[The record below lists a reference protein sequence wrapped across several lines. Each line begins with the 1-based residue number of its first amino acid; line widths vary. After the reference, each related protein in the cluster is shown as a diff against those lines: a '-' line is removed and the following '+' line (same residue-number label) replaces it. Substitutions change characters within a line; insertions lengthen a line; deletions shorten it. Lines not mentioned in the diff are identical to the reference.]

1 MPQSRFAALLSQH
14 DLPPSLI
21 YLAPVL
27 PVVQVMWAD
36 GRNQIPERAK
46 LQVIIQDHCR
56 ALAELAG
63 GMEVVS
69 QTDIDIFDRTFV
81 AQKPDPTTLSP
92 FFEVASELLG
102 GRSDAGKEESES
114 LYQREKLFQA
124 CLEIA
129 ATCPADMGRGS
140 GEMFARRIVDAERR
154 YIEQVFELLP
164 RTK

>member
-21 YLAPVL
+21 YLAPVI

-46 LQVIIQDHCR
+46 LQVIIQEHCR
-56 ALAELAG
+56 ALAELAE

-69 QTDIDIFDRTFV
+69 QADIDIFDRTFV
-81 AQKPDPTTLSP
+81 AQKPDPSTLWP
-92 FFEVASELLG
+92 FFEVASELLS
-102 GRSDAGKEESES
+102 RRNNEQKATTDS

-129 ATCPADMGRGS
+129 ATCPADMGNGAN
-140 GEMFARRIVDAERR
+140 EMFARRIVDAERR

>member
-56 ALAELAG
+56 ALAQLAG
-63 GMEVVS
+63 GMEVVT
-69 QTDIDIFDRTFV
+69 QADIDIFDRTFV
-81 AQKPDPTTLSP
+81 AQKPNPSTLSP
-92 FFEVASELLG
+92 FFEVASELLS
-102 GRSDAGKEESES
+102 GRSEEGKAKNDS

-129 ATCPADMGRGS
+129 ATCPAEVGS
-140 GEMFARRIVDAERR
+140 EPNEMFARRIVDAERS
-154 YIEQVFELLP
+154 YIEKVFELLP
-164 RTK
+164 RAK

>member
-14 DLPPSLI
+14 NLPPSLI

-36 GRNQIPERAK
+36 GRNQMPERAK

-56 ALAELAG
+56 ALGELAG
-63 GMEVVS
+63 GMEVVT
-69 QTDIDIFDRTFV
+69 QADIDIFDRTFV
-81 AQKPDPTTLSP
+81 AEKPDPNTLSP
-92 FFEVASELLG
+92 FFEVANELLSVQ
-102 GRSDAGKEESES
+102 SDEGKSRNDS

-129 ATCPADMGRGS
+129 ATCPADMGDGS
-140 GEMFARRIVDAERR
+140 NEMFARRIVDAERK

>member
-1 MPQSRFAALLSQH
+1 MPHSRFAALLSQH

-46 LQVIIQDHCR
+46 LQVIIQEHCR

-69 QTDIDIFDRTFV
+69 QADIEIFDRTFV
-81 AQKPDPTTLSP
+81 AQKPDPTTVWP
-92 FFEVASELLG
+92 FFEVASELLSA
-102 GRSDAGKEESES
+102 RNEERMAKNDS
-114 LYQREKLFQA
+114 LYHRDRLFQA

-129 ATCPADMGRGS
+129 ATCPADIGS
-140 GEMFARRIVDAERR
+140 GADEMFARRIVEAERR

-164 RTK
+164 RTN